1 MAKLALMGG
10 PKTVTVDRAK
20 FAVPSVSE
28 EAMAAVVDLMR
39 KGETSNS
46 PIVAE
51 FEREFAD
58 YVGSKY
64 GMALTSGTAA
74 LHTALFAAGAGPGD
88 EVIAPSYTFI
98 AGASIIAPTGAMA
111 VFADV
116 DRDTMNLDPEDIER
130 KITPRTRALIVCH
143 VWGNPADM
151 DPIMELCRPRGIAV
165 IEDCSHAHGATHK
178 GKKVGSVGDIGCFSC
193 QGGKLVA
200 AGEGGVLTTD
210 NQELYERAILMG
222 RAEKRAEIREDS
234 WSKQFAFTGVGYKFR
249 PHPLGIA
256 IAREQLRH
264 LDEMNDIRDRNGAA
278 LDNGLADVADVV
290 PQTVLPDCRRVYA
303 YHYMRYDPD
312 QLGGVSIETFLKA
325 LAAEGVR
332 TGRIGYGRLHG
343 QPLFTEGFPYGTE
356 RTALTVLEQ
365 KPPEMANGPLPTTE
379 HLREYTFSA
388 APRLEMEC
396 RELINQYLEA
406 YHKVASAAD
415 ELLAYEK
422 EHGEKEPK
430 AQVSGL
436 SVNPVD
442 APSQGGRG

>member
-130 KITPRTRALIVCH
+130 KIKKAYCPRK
-143 VWGNPADM
+143 PA
-151 DPIMELCRPRGIAV
+151 
-165 IEDCSHAHGATHK
+165 
-178 GKKVGSVGDIGCFSC
+178 
-193 QGGKLVA
+193 A
-200 AGEGGVLTTD
+200 AGVHDDALNPIIRPPLNTEFNSVL
-210 NQELYERAILMG
+210 
-222 RAEKRAEIREDS
+222 K
-234 WSKQFAFTGVGYKFR
+234 
-249 PHPLGIA
+249 
-256 IAREQLRH
+256 
-264 LDEMNDIRDRNGAA
+264 
-278 LDNGLADVADVV
+278 
-290 PQTVLPDCRRVYA
+290 
-303 YHYMRYDPD
+303 
-312 QLGGVSIETFLKA
+312 
-325 LAAEGVR
+325 
-332 TGRIGYGRLHG
+332 
-343 QPLFTEGFPYGTE
+343 
-356 RTALTVLEQ
+356 
-365 KPPEMANGPLPTTE
+365 
-379 HLREYTFSA
+379 
-388 APRLEMEC
+388 
-396 RELINQYLEA
+396 
-406 YHKVASAAD
+406 
-415 ELLAYEK
+415 
-422 EHGEKEPK
+422 
-430 AQVSGL
+430 
-436 SVNPVD
+436 
-442 APSQGGRG
+442 